1 MSAYQKHQTNHKN
14 SELEV
19 TKWAMPSVAGDA
31 CAGTPSHQMFYVFT
45 VDAFNIFKHLVTD
58 LRRQSKSDK
67 KFSRHVKVQK
77 AAASLSSSS
86 PSRTHCEEIT

>member
-45 VDAFNIFKHLVTD
+45 VGAFNMF
-58 LRRQSKSDK
+58 
-67 KFSRHVKVQK
+67 
-77 AAASLSSSS
+77 
-86 PSRTHCEEIT
+86 